1 MTPTH
6 RRTRGDPLS
15 RGLRLLLALALLLS
29 GLLLPARPAQAA
41 PPEKEKSTRID
52 TGATDSPGANLRKS
66 VPSAPSAPSAFPIHP
81 AQAAPPE
88 KEKSTRID
96 TGATDSPG
104 ANLRKSV
111 PSVDSAFSA
120 RMEQT
125 PVNQACPLF
134 GDADCDCKVTASDIQ
149 AYAGHWAENNSSPAY
164 HINFDADND
173 GDVDVADI
181 QQAAARLGDVCAPS
195 GLTATVTGAV
205 VSAANGAP
213 VANAKI
219 IAAGTAYST
228 TTTGAGKFSLALP
241 PGDYQ
246 LEISA
251 ANFTGDERQVAAQ
264 ANQLT
269 PVADVRLYPLDS
281 KTAAIGVSGGTI
293 TNSLSS
299 SSLSFPAGA
308 LANTQ
313 SVRVTY
319 LPNNG
324 LPGGFPDGSVPMGFS
339 AFEPEGVVFPQG
351 KEVLWTVA
359 YTGTLPVGTDTL
371 CYWWDGKEGRWRD
384 PVPGKVV
391 QLPGGGKALQARV
404 PHFSAYG
411 HALPGIA
418 GQRPGQGG
426 DPIVGEAN
434 KGKGPD
440 Q

>member
-1 MTPTH
+1 MIPFH
-6 RRTRGDPLS
+6 RRTRCDPLS
-15 RGLRLLLALALLLS
+15 RALRIVLCLALLLS

-41 PPEKEKSTRID
+41 PPDSDRRTRID
-52 TGATDSPGANLRKS
+52 TDATDSHGENLRKS
-66 VPSAPSAPSAFPIHP
+66 VSSVQSAFP
-81 AQAAPPE
+81 
-88 KEKSTRID
+88 
-96 TGATDSPG
+96 
-104 ANLRKSV
+104 
-111 PSVDSAFSA
+111 A

-125 PVNQACPLF
+125 PINQACPLF
-134 GDADCDCKVTASDIQ
+134 GDADCDCKVAANDIQ
-149 AYAGHWAENNSSPAY
+149 TYASHWAETNSSPAY
-164 HINFDADND
+164 HIHFDADND

-181 QQAAARLGDVCAPS
+181 QAAASHLGEVCAPS
-195 GLTATVTGAV
+195 GLSATVTGAV
-205 VSAANGAP
+205 VNAVTGAAIP
-213 VANAKI
+213 NAKI
-219 IAAGTAYST
+219 IAVSSPYST
-228 TTTGAGKFSLALP
+228 TTSGAGSFSLPLP
-241 PGDYQ
+241 PGDYL

-251 ANFTGDERQVAAQ
+251 TNFTADERSVSAL

-269 PVADVRLYPLDS
+269 PVQEVRLHPLDS
-281 KTAAIGVSGGTI
+281 KTAAIGVTGGVI

-308 LANTQ
+308 LASTQ

>member
-1 MTPTH
+1 MTPIH
-6 RRTRGDPLS
+6 RRTRGDPLA
-15 RGLRLLLALALLLS
+15 RGLRLVLVLALLLP
-29 GLLLPARPAQAA
+29 GLRQPARAVQAA
-41 PPEKEKSTRID
+41 DLS
-52 TGATDSPGANLRKS
+52 GAPVEPSGRQEMSVGA
-66 VPSAPSAPSAFPIHP
+66 PDWSAFP
-81 AQAAPPE
+81 
-88 KEKSTRID
+88 
-96 TGATDSPG
+96 
-104 ANLRKSV
+104 
-111 PSVDSAFSA
+111 A

-125 PVNQACPLF
+125 PINQACPLF
-134 GDADCDCKVTASDIQ
+134 GDADCDCKVAANDIQ
-149 AYAGHWAENNSSPAY
+149 AYASHWAENNSSPAY
-164 HINFDADND
+164 NINFDADND

-181 QQAAARLGDVCAPS
+181 QQAASRLGDVCAPS

-213 VANAKI
+213 IANAKI
-219 IAAGTAYST
+219 VAASTAYST
-228 TTTGAGKFSLALP
+228 TTSGAGKFSLALP
-241 PGDYQ
+241 PGSYQ
-246 LEISA
+246 LAISA
-251 ANFTGDERQVAAQ
+251 ANFTGDERQVTAQ

-299 SSLSFPAGA
+299 SSLNFPAGA